1 MKMGREKHDAQRW
14 GEVGKGEN
22 GDYENI
28 IKTAWT
34 GKYFDT
40 VFNTAWGYM
49 YSTSRRTL
57 LLVSLFYFRQ
67 TNLSF
72 LGLDLRTA
80 ATVSC
85 VYWWAACF
93 AVFFFVVYEF
103 NLNICTIK

>member
-22 GDYENI
+22 GDYENM

-72 LGLDLRTA
+72 LGLDVISFQYIFLLFFSR
-80 ATVSC
+80 
-85 VYWWAACF
+85 
-93 AVFFFVVYEF
+93 AVNFLFRFP
-103 NLNICTIK
+103 